1 MNPPPLSVRPP
12 PLPGP
17 RPDSPYAQPAA
28 LLSLIVPILAIL
40 AAGAITGFSLSA
52 PVTPAAKAGA
62 VVVALLGA
70 LVGLVAGITTLC
82 CQPRRNVLAQGSI
95 GMALSFVLM
104 ATVAFGLMAAERQ
117 KAIKQRET
125 AKRIRALGRDFQ
137 AENRKNF
144 NSQTGLTNGADQV
157 ERFRQQL
164 DDTSHDLSGNDAQ
177 VMAALS
183 THLARV
189 QAGLKNY
196 EAAVAVMREVKPL
209 GLATLT
215 NQNLFPERRETV
227 REFLRRNEELKVIF
241 RDAET
246 NLRAD
251 LENRKLPPV
260 VINSAIAGYH
270 RSAAPKNAFVA
281 QIRDYDTVI
290 GESSLQMLTVLET
303 QWGHWSYDDLL
314 EKVTFADPEAR
325 KTYTAAQKA
334 LQTAAQKQVEAQRRL
349 VNLPDAAEE

>member
-1 MNPPPLSVRPP
+1 MNPPPLPVTPP

-28 LLSLIVPILAIL
+28 LLSLTVPLLAVL
-40 AAGAITGFSLSA
+40 AAGVITGFSLSA
-52 PVTPAAKAGA
+52 QVTPAAKAGA

-70 LVGLVAGITTLC
+70 VIGLVAGIISLC
-82 CQPRRNVLAQGSI
+82 CQPRRRVLTQGTIGVGLSFLLLAAVLA
-95 GMALSFVLM
+95 
-104 ATVAFGLMAAERQ
+104 GLMAVQSQ

-125 AKRIRALGRDFQ
+125 AERIRALGRDFQ
-137 AENRKNF
+137 EENRKSF
-144 NSQTGLTNGADQV
+144 NRDTGLTNGADQV

-164 DDTSHDLSGNDAQ
+164 DDTSHDLSGSDAQ
-177 VMAALS
+177 IMAAIS
-183 THLARV
+183 THLTRV
-189 QAGLKNY
+189 QAGLKHY
-196 EAAVAVMREVKPL
+196 EAAVAVMQKVKPL
-209 GLATLT
+209 ELATLT

-227 REFLRRNEELKVIF
+227 REFLRRNEELKAIF
-241 RDAET
+241 RDAEA

-251 LENRKLPPV
+251 LENRKLSPAL
-260 VINSAIAGYH
+260 INAAIAGYH
-270 RSAAPKNAFVA
+270 RSAAPKNTFIA

-325 KTYTAAQKA
+325 KTYDTALKA
-334 LQTAAQKQVEAQRRL
+334 LQTAGKKQVEAQRKL
-349 VNLPDAAEE
+349 VNLPDPATE